1 MRVQGNKVSGSE
13 IRTLEAAVAPNGVQ
27 IKGWAG
33 EERMLLPD
41 SQPFSEVVGVGES
54 LEPTPG
60 NMRGAGDKP
69 RRPARQHPEPGML
82 KSREQM
88 V

>member
-1 MRVQGNKVSGSE
+1 MG
-13 IRTLEAAVAPNGVQ
+13 IQ

-41 SQPFSEVVGVGES
+41 SQPFSEVAEVGQS
-54 LEPTPG
+54 LEPMPG
-60 NMRGAGDKP
+60 NRRGAGGKP
-69 RRPARQHPEPGML
+69 RRPARQHPEPGLL
-82 KSREQM
+82 KSHEQM

>member
-1 MRVQGNKVSGSE
+1 MG
-13 IRTLEAAVAPNGVQ
+13 IQ
-27 IKGWAG
+27 IKSWAG

-41 SQPFSEVVGVGES
+41 SQPFSEVAGIGDH

-60 NMRGAGDKP
+60 NRRGAGGKP
-69 RRPARQHPEPGML
+69 RRPARQHPEPSML